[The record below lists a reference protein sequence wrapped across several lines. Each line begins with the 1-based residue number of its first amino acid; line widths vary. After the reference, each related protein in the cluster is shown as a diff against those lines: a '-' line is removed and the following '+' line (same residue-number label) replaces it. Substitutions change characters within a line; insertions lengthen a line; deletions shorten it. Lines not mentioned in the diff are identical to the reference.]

1 MRKIKVPLLYEDDY
15 MFAVNKP
22 PRVMS
27 VPADHGIKSGS
38 RAIPQKSVLEILQDR
53 YKDKGFKPYLLHRL
67 DMNTSGVMLFGKHEE
82 NRKELEGIFKDDRT
96 KKVYLALL
104 RGVPESGIIKHGL
117 DDRYKGDKKDR
128 KGEEESEGASA
139 DKVSAHTEF
148 KVFKTFRVFDKE
160 NCALTSAE
168 ITTGRKHQIRQHFS
182 HIGFPV
188 VLDEQYGDPKWNRRF
203 RLKFWLGRQFLHSE
217 RIEFFHPILKKTISI
232 QVEMPPDLTQ
242 ALNRIRSGKWK
253 E

>member
-1 MRKIKVPLLYEDDY
+1 MRKIKVPLLYEDEY

-27 VPADHGIKSGS
+27 VPADHPIRAGS
-38 RAIPQKSVLEILQDR
+38 RALPHKSVLEIIQDR
-53 YKDKGFKPYLLHRL
+53 YKEKGYKPYLLHRL

-82 NRKELEGIFKDDRT
+82 DREVLEEIFKDDRT

-104 RGVPESGIIKHGL
+104 RGVPDSGVIKHGL
-117 DDRYKGDKKDR
+117 DDRYKGE
-128 KGEEESEGASA
+128 KGENEN

-148 KVFKTFRVFDKE
+148 KVFKTFRIFDKE
-160 NCALTSAE
+160 NCALASAE
-168 ITTGRKHQIRQHFS
+168 ITTGRKHQIRQHFA

-188 VLDEQYGDPKWNRRF
+188 VMDEQYGDKKWNRRF

-217 RIEFFHPILKKTISI
+217 RIEFFHPILKKTVTI
-232 QVEMPPDLTQ
+232 QVEMSADLQQTLQ
-242 ALNRIRSGKWK
+242 RIRSGKWK

>member
-1 MRKIKVPLLYEDDY
+1 

-27 VPADHGIKSGS
+27 VPADHGIKPGS
-38 RAIPQKSVLEILQDR
+38 RALPQKSVLEIIQNR
-53 YKDKGFKPYLLHRL
+53 YRDKGYMPYLLHRL

-82 NRKELEGIFKDDRT
+82 DREALESIFKDDRT
-96 KKVYLALL
+96 RKVYLALL
-104 RGVPESGIIKHGL
+104 RGVPDSGIISHGL
-117 DDRYKGDKKDR
+117 EGRYKG
-128 KGEEESEGASA
+128 EEDSG
-139 DKVSAHTEF
+139 KVVAQTEF
-148 KVFKTFRVFDKE
+148 KVFKTFRIFDKE
-160 NCALTSAE
+160 DCALASAE
-168 ITTGRKHQIRQHFS
+168 ILTGRKHQIRQHFA

-188 VLDEQYGDPKWNRRF
+188 VMDEQYGDKKWNRRF

-232 QVEMPPDLTQ
+232 QTEMPADLQQTLQ
-242 ALNRIRSGKWK
+242 RIRSGKWR